1 MIKTL
6 SPHYI
11 SIPRVNPN
19 TSVICGSYTFR
30 LYVWSGNKT
39 AVPSTPDYEI
49 TRINAAASDQTDK
62 VDISRIVND
71 FIEFNCVQST
81 VTSLENGDNQYWVKT
96 EVYYDDEP
104 MIAQLEAISLA
115 LKGYGYFME
124 GENPQIPVNNI
135 LLEGDEFKVSRDGY
149 FVLPILLDEITPPTP
164 FITIESVTEETGDD
178 LELTFDTNIEYSSV
192 SLKYRKQPDT
202 IWTFVDTFI
211 DNPFTFELP
220 TTAGTYEFQLYCF
233 DYLTEVVV
241 FSNIY
246 ELIII

>member
-6 SPHYI
+6 SPYYI

-19 TSVICGSYTFR
+19 TSVVCGSYTFK

-39 AVPSTPDYEI
+39 AVPSVADYEI
-49 TRINAAASDQTDK
+49 TRINAASSSVTDK

-71 FIEFNCVQST
+71 YIEFNCIQST
-81 VTSLENGDNQYWVKT
+81 VTSLEDGENQYWVKT

-104 MIAQLEAISLA
+104 YLEQLESIDLA

-124 GENPQIPVNNI
+124 GQNPQIPSNKI
-135 LLEGDEFKVSRDGY
+135 LLEGDEFKVGRNGY
-149 FVLPILLDEITPPTP
+149 FVLPILMDEETPPTP
-164 FITIESVTEETGDD
+164 VITIEEITEESGDD
-178 LELTFDTNIEYSSV
+178 LELTFDTNVFYSHV

-202 IWTFVDTFI
+202 VWTFI
-211 DNPFTFELP
+211 DIFTTNPFTFELA

-233 DYLTEVVV
+233 DPLTETVVY
-241 FSNIY
+241 SNIY
-246 ELIII
+246 ELIIT